1 MKYLVTVLLFFC
13 CVCFSNPKEFP
24 KIIKLPNGTSY
35 GLLDFFKQDDGTF
48 KKTGVESPLT
58 IDVVMETKGSVE
70 LLWLE
75 QTCLIPEY
83 FNAFKQKI
91 TFYLNYAAGGQLFQE
106 NPKAKELKVNV
117 NIVLLCEVSD
127 DRFSG
132 INELKGQFETN
143 DVGYSVIK
151 SWKKITPKE
160 SFKSASGEQAI
171 PITKNV
177 AEKEYRK
184 YFGYSKVEG
193 AGSEV
198 KYLELDLTC
207 DGVNDYVMSR
217 NNPFYKYGP
226 RFELMF
232 ITGHSG
238 KVGSALSLM
247 GYGIDIDWEKN
258 KSMMTLTGEGGV
270 PNIDVI
276 SDFIVDGES
285 SSQFICNNGLYVHQK
300 DELGYILYFDRVYN
314 SFKDEVVPV
323 RIDAK
328 EINVNSKEFY
338 GKWHHYTL

>member
-1 MKYLVTVLLFFC
+1 MKLLVTMLLFFSC
-13 CVCFSNPKEFP
+13 ACFSNSKEFP

-35 GLLDFFKQDDGTF
+35 GLLDFFKQDDGTL

-75 QTCLIPEY
+75 QTCLNPEY
-83 FNAFKQKI
+83 FNAFKQKV

-106 NPKAKELKVNV
+106 NPNAKRLKVNV
-117 NIVLLCEVSD
+117 NIILLCEVTN
-127 DRFSG
+127 DRFNG
-132 INELKGQFETN
+132 IDELKDQFEKN
-143 DVGYSVIK
+143 DVGYYVIK
-151 SWKKITPKE
+151 SWKKVNADE
-160 SFKSASGEQAI
+160 SFKPVSEGKAI
-171 PITKNV
+171 QITEAI

-184 YFGYSKVEG
+184 FFGYSKVVG
-193 AGSEV
+193 IGSEI

-217 NNPFYKYGP
+217 NNPLYKYGP
-226 RFELMF
+226 RFEIMF

-238 KVGSALSLM
+238 KIGHATSLM
-247 GYGIDIDWEKN
+247 GYGVDIDWKKQ
-258 KSMMTLTGEGGV
+258 KSMMTLIDEAGV

-276 SDFIVDGES
+276 SEFVVDGKS
-285 SSQFICNNGLYVHQK
+285 SIELSCNKGLYVHQK
-300 DELGYILYFDRVYN
+300 SELGYILYFDRAYN
-314 SFKDEVVPV
+314 SFKNEVVPV

-328 EINVNSKEFY
+328 EINVNSKEFH